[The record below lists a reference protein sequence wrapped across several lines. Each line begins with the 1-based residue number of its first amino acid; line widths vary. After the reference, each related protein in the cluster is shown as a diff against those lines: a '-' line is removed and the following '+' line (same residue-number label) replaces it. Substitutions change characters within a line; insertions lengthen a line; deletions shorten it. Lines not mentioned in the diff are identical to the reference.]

1 MRSIHVSTSGEVYS
15 SDSEENNQILESGNA
30 SCSFGDDRRTDN
42 ASTESADREILR
54 EQDRFLPIAN
64 VARLM
69 KRGVP
74 ETGKIAKDAKE
85 CCQESVSEFISFLT
99 SEAAE
104 RSLIEKRKTI
114 NGEDLLV
121 ALDGLGFE
129 PYVDYMRG
137 YLEKYRAAC
146 KTEKTTIDSIA
157 PFVVRQ
163 RPLIS
168 NLAPATG

>member
-137 YLEKYRAAC
+137 YLEKYRVAC
-146 KTEKTTIDSIA
+146 KTEKTTIDNIA

-163 RPLIS
+163 KPLIS
-168 NLAPATG
+168 NIAPATG